1 MESRYYHL
9 NDYLKNL
16 FNEKVLKICINAD
29 FSCPNRDGKC
39 GYGGCIFC
47 SESGSG
53 EHLKKIS
60 ISNQVET
67 FLKSYKGKRA
77 NKFIVYFQN
86 FSNTYDNISSLKL
99 KYDSALI
106 SDKIVGIS
114 IATRPDCIDE
124 EIVKLISSYKDK
136 YYVCVEL
143 GLQTANDETALLIN
157 RCYKTKVFKNAVQ
170 LLHKYNIPVVT
181 HIMIGLPNE
190 KDCDVLNTIKLI
202 NDLNIEGIKI
212 HSTYVVKNTK
222 LCQMYENKKYSP
234 ILLEDYIKTTC
245 LALSFLNPNIVIHR
259 LSGDAPKEILVA
271 PDWNLHKKWILNGI
285 NKYLKEHNIY
295 QGMNFNK

>member
-1 MESRYYHL
+1 
-9 NDYLKNL
+9 
-16 FNEKVLKICINAD
+16 
-29 FSCPNRDGKC
+29 
-39 GYGGCIFC
+39 
-47 SESGSG
+47 
-53 EHLKKIS
+53 
-60 ISNQVET
+60 
-67 FLKSYKGKRA
+67 
-77 NKFIVYFQN
+77 
-86 FSNTYDNISSLKL
+86 
-99 KYDSALI
+99 
-106 SDKIVGIS
+106 
-114 IATRPDCIDE
+114 
-124 EIVKLISSYKDK
+124 
-136 YYVCVEL
+136 
-143 GLQTANDETALLIN
+143 
-157 RCYKTKVFKNAVQ
+157 
-170 LLHKYNIPVVT
+170 
-181 HIMIGLPNE
+181 MIGLPNE

-295 QGMNFNK
+295 LGMNFNK